1 MTSSDDAYTLAFDFW
16 RLLATEENEVG
27 SSVALANEKVPLLLS
42 NAAWFPQTDFQE
54 VASWYTAKSIVPALI
69 VPAVRDEGF
78 EGTLQGSGFTLER
91 AFTFRD
97 LASSEEADL
106 MTEQVSWA
114 QGRVLGEHLA
124 AHYGQGAYG
133 VHLGAALTAAMQRS
147 PDIVSF
153 AAYDRDEVAGALVA
167 LERGETLSAMM
178 LSGPLETRLSQ
189 EAVSRGLRA
198 LVLEPLPKGVR
209 VENGRSLERWS
220 IR

>member
-1 MTSSDDAYTLAFDFW
+1 
-16 RLLATEENEVG
+16 
-27 SSVALANEKVPLLLS
+27 
-42 NAAWFPQTDFQE
+42 
-54 VASWYTAKSIVPALI
+54 
-69 VPAVRDEGF
+69 
-78 EGTLQGSGFTLER
+78 
-91 AFTFRD
+91 
-97 LASSEEADL
+97 

-114 QGRVLGEHLA
+114 QGLVLGEHLA

-198 LVLEPLPKGVR
+198 LVLEPLPEGVR